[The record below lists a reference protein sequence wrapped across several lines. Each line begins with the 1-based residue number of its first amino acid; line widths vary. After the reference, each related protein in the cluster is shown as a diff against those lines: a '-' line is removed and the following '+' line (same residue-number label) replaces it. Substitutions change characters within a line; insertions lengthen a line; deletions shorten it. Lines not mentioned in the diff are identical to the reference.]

1 MILLTK
7 TEEILLVQFHEMK
20 GERVGARPGD
30 KVPASYFRKT
40 ENDTK
45 GLEFEGAMDTLI
57 AHNLVK
63 KDGDDYVLTQEG
75 YDYMYTREGGRR
87 IDEG

>member
-7 TEEILLVQFHEMK
+7 TEEILLVQFHEQK
-20 GERVGARPGD
+20 GDRVGARPGD
-30 KVPASYFRKT
+30 TLTLDDFR
-40 ENDTK
+40 EAEAETK
-45 GLEFEGAMDTLI
+45 GLEFEGALDTLV

-63 KDGDDYVLTQEG
+63 REGERYMLTQEG
-75 YDYMYTREGGRR
+75 YDYLYTREGGRR

>member
-1 MILLTK
+1 
-7 TEEILLVQFHEMK
+7 
-20 GERVGARPGD
+20 
-30 KVPASYFRKT
+30 
-40 ENDTK
+40 
-45 GLEFEGAMDTLI
+45 MDTLI

-63 KDGDDYVLTQEG
+63 KEGDDYVLTQEG